1 MAVMA
6 SANVASEVI
15 LIPDRTLVGVSI
27 VNKTVGYIDL
37 LSLELIWQNQICVR
51 DDFLISRDDIVIDV

>member
-15 LIPDRTLVGVSI
+15 LIPDRTLVRVSI
-27 VNKTVGYIDL
+27 VYKMLGYIDL
-37 LSLELIWQNQICVR
+37 LSLKLIWQNQVR
-51 DDFLISRDDIVIDV
+51 VGDDFLVGRDNIVVDV